1 MLAPAAVHKVKHLIA
16 VCNPVRGGVSSNAL
30 YDRLPACKDVRKGS
44 HLMKHNE
51 RTRRGGDARVG
62 AGLLAAGLLGVVS
75 LTGIGAVRALMHAA
89 APLSASASDF
99 LTEDTGDD
107 DSSEVPPA
115 QVDKYVA
122 VYKAMQRD
130 HSLTVEEAAS
140 KQGMTVAAFRSLEAK
155 IERDDVLRE
164 RVRKALRPEP
174 QKSASPSA
182 GKKSK

>member
-1 MLAPAAVHKVKHLIA
+1 LTNRSVKA
-16 VCNPVRGGVSSNAL
+16 GRGETS
-30 YDRLPACKDVRKGS
+30 RLPG
-44 HLMKHNE
+44 
-51 RTRRGGDARVG
+51 
-62 AGLLAAGLLGVVS
+62 GLLAAGLFGVVS
-75 LTGIGAVRALMHAA
+75 LTGVGAIRALRQVAG
-89 APLSASASDF
+89 PFILNASDF
-99 LTEDTGDD
+99 LAEDTSDD

-140 KQGMTVAAFRSLEAK
+140 KQGMTLAAFRSIEAK

-164 RVRKALRPEP
+164 RVRKALRSQP
-174 QKSASPSA
+174 QGSPSPTA